1 MPLQDI
7 FWASLMFAGFALG
20 IWLLFVVLGDLFE
33 RADMSAGARIG
44 WTVAVCLLPVIG
56 SLTYLVTR
64 SASESAGELRMGSAP
79 RHRNASIYR

>member
-1 MPLQDI
+1 VPIQDI

-64 SASESAGELRMGSAP
+64 SASAGEVRMGSAP
-79 RHRNASIYR
+79 RYREDSIYR